1 MTSSNDEHPGIGPG
15 LGRLAGR
22 VAVVT
27 GADSGIGRAT
37 ARLFA
42 REGAKVVCVDRLES
56 GKPRVD
62 GLIEGDGGKA
72 VFVKGDIAER
82 STNEAMVKTA
92 LERYGRLDV
101 LFLNAGTGVRKRIH
115 ELSDEE
121 WNHVIDTNLHG
132 VFHGVRAALPH
143 FLEAGRGNIVATA
156 SSYGI
161 IASARY
167 PGYSATKA
175 AIVNLTRQMAI
186 DYGPEIRVNCVCPG
200 PTDTPRIR
208 EYPPRPRAP
217 TDEQKARSGAS
228 VAGLHRMARPE
239 EIAYAVL
246 FLASDESSFVTGH
259 ALVVDGG
266 QTATAPSVS
275 S

>member
-1 MTSSNDEHPGIGPG
+1 VTASSDEHPGIGPG
-15 LGRLAGR
+15 RARLDGK

-42 REGAKVVCVDRLES
+42 HEGAKVVCVDREET
-56 GKPRVD
+56 GAPRVD
-62 GLIEGDGGKA
+62 RLIEADGGQA
-72 VFVKGDIAER
+72 TFLQGDVSQK
-82 STNEAMVKTA
+82 STCEAMVATA
-92 LERYGRLDV
+92 LERYGDLHV
-101 LFLNAGTGVRKRIH
+101 LFLNAGTGVRALIH
-115 ELSDEE
+115 EMSDEE
-121 WNHVIDTNLHG
+121 WNHVVDTNLHG
-132 VFHGVRAALPH
+132 MYHGVRAALPH

-156 SSYGI
+156 STFGLV
-161 IASARY
+161 ASPRY
-167 PGYSATKA
+167 PAYSATKA
-175 AIVNLTRQMAI
+175 AIVNLTRELAI
-186 DYGPEIRVNCVCPG
+186 DYGPAIRVNCVCPG

-208 EYPPRPRAP
+208 EYPPRAREW
-217 TDEQKARSGAS
+217 TEEQRERSGEN

-266 QTATAPSVS
+266 QTVTV
-275 S
+275 